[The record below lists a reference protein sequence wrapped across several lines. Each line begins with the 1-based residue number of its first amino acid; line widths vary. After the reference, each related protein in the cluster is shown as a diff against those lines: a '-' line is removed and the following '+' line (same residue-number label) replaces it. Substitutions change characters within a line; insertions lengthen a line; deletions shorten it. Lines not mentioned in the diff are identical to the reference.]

1 MPSEEERDSTYLAA
15 EVSWGHVVVVTASLY
30 NGVPGRRPGGSRLVV
45 VAAVQRRCCRL
56 QRSSCCCWL
65 AAWSAH
71 LLLGRFVYD
80 DYCGVVLK

>member
-45 VAAVQRRCCRL
+45 VAAVAVGF
-56 QRSSCCCWL
+56 SV
-65 AAWSAH
+65 AAVVVG
-71 LLLGRFVYD
+71 LLLGVRI
-80 DYCGVVLK
+80 YCSVDLCTTTAVVLK